1 MNAESQQRT
10 VPAEGRAS
18 EEEQVDYVRRAA
30 KIRRCQTDGRAAGAQ
45 LTKGG
50 SAASGRRHVQ
60 PAAR

>member
-18 EEEQVDYVRRAA
+18 EEEQLDYVRRAA
-30 KIRRCQTDGRAAGAQ
+30 KIRRCQTDGRAQ

-50 SAASGRRHVQ
+50 SAASGRRHAQ